1 MEPGGVFTV
10 LAYHLQYAL
19 VADSVVHSD
28 SSVGSLSLLHA
39 ECQGGRAYGKDPR
52 VVEIAEVV
60 IEPDLVCL
68 KAIDSCRSEAA
79 STDRATRQRVRFCVP
94 AISLS
99 ATA

>member
-68 KAIDSCRSEAA
+68 VARSVETA
-79 STDRATRQRVRFCVP
+79 SGGTQALRHLHFT
-94 AISLS
+94 
-99 ATA
+99 